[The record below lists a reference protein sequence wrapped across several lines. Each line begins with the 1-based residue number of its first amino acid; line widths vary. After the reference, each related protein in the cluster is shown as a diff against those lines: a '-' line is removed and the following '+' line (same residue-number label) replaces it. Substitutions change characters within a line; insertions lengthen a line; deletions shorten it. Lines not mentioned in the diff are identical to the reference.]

1 MCARV
6 LSCFSRVWLFATLST
21 VAHQAPLSMGF
32 SRQEYQSGLPCPPP
46 GDLSHPRDQIRVSY
60 VSCIGRFFTTSTTF
74 EAQVYFSVCVC
85 LVAQSCPTLC
95 NPMPTLVLC
104 PWGFFRQE
112 HWSRLPYPCWG
123 YGSPSP
129 GDLPK
134 WPGMN
139 WLTQLVNQSID
150 WPRDQSQVSHI
161 SFRFFII
168 WATREAHISPYYK
181 PKEVI
186 FYLGSLHLR

>member
-1 MCARV
+1 MCAK
-6 LSCFSRVWLFATLST
+6 LLQSCWTLSDPVDCSSPGSSVHGILQAIEW
-21 VAHQAPLSMGF
+21 VAISSSRRSSSPRNQAS
-32 SRQEYQSGLPCPPP
+32 
-46 GDLSHPRDQIRVSY
+46 ISY
-60 VSCIGRFFTTSTTF
+60 ISCIGRFFTTSTTF

-161 SFRFFII
+161 SVRFFII